1 MSFLT
6 AVQMLQKS
14 LATVSQMMTVY
25 LKFKIAGDRVFE
37 FLSLAPGKTVSR
49 NDSARIPHYK
59 LLGNVKFENVD
70 FAYASRP
77 NDPVLQSLNLVKGSK
92 TSCFSEIFDR
102 SCLPFYRTL
111 KFFDLKMYFCELSMM
126 ERRRSYTNI
135 CTKDFEDLNPL
146 E

>member
-25 LKFKIAGDRVFE
+25 LKLKIAGDRVFE

-102 SCLPFYRTL
+102 SCLPFSDILCTL
-111 KFFDLKMYFCELSMM
+111 EIFLF
-126 ERRRSYTNI
+126 
-135 CTKDFEDLNPL
+135 
-146 E
+146 